1 MVFIPLTTATNC
13 TTASGTTD
21 PVLTFIE
28 QLFTF
33 FMNGLFGLL
42 SGFGAWLSSNFGSTI
57 ESILGT
63 FSNDI
68 SGYGIYAI
76 PMLVLV
82 VAITG
87 AGVYAILVISGGVD
101 DLA

>member
-1 MVFIPLTTATNC
+1 MTTATNG
-13 TTASGTTD
+13 TTSGAQTD

-33 FMNGLFGLL
+33 FLNGLFGLL
-42 SGFGAWLSSNFGSTI
+42 SGFGSWLSSNFGSTI

-76 PMLVLV
+76 PMMVLV

-87 AGVYAILVISGGVD
+87 AGIYAILVLSRGVD
-101 DLA
+101 DVA